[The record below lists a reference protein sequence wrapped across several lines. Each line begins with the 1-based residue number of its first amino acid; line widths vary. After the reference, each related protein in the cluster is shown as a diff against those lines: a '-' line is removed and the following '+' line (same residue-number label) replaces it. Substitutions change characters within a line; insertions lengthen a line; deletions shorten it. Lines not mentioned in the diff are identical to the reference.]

1 MNMQSPSA
9 PTRLLVVMDPIAKID
24 PQKDSTFA
32 MLLEAQQREWDVRY
46 AELSD
51 IWLRDGEAHGRVAEL
66 RVADTPDDWHALGDT
81 SHVALGEFD
90 VILMRK
96 DPPFDMEYV
105 FATYI
110 LERAEAA
117 GALVMNRPQ
126 SLRDANEKAFI
137 AWFPGVSAPTLI
149 SRSLPRLREFIDD
162 HGRAVVKPLDR
173 MGGRS
178 VFVTGARDKNRNVL
192 LETMTEFGTHYVM
205 AQRYIPDIVEG
216 GDARILLING
226 EPIPTALVRIPP
238 ADDHR
243 GNISVGAKAL
253 CRPLTTEELRVC
265 DAVGPLLREKGL
277 LFAGI
282 DVIGGFLTEINVTSP
297 TGIREL
303 ERAGTPEITRM
314 LLDTI
319 ERQVRS

>member
-1 MNMQSPSA
+1 MPSPSV
-9 PTRLLVVMDPIAKID
+9 PTRLLVVMDPIARIK

-32 MLLEAQQREWDVRY
+32 MLLEAQRRGWEVSY

-51 IWLRDGEAHGRVAEL
+51 IWLRDGEARGSITAL
-66 RVADTPDDWHALGDT
+66 RVADTPDDWYALGDT

-110 LERAEAA
+110 LERAEDA
-117 GALVMNRPQ
+117 GAVVVNRPQ
-126 SLRDANEKAFI
+126 SLRDANEKVFI
-137 AWFPGVSAPTLI
+137 SWFPDVSPPTLI
-149 SRSLPRLREFIDD
+149 SRSLLRLREFIDTHD
-162 HGRAVVKPLDR
+162 RAVIKPLDR
-173 MGGRS
+173 MAGRS
-178 VFVTGARDKNRNVL
+178 VFVTGVRDRNRNVL
-192 LETMTEFGTHYVM
+192 LETMTEFGTQYVM
-205 AQRYIPDIVEG
+205 AQRYIPDIVEF
-216 GDARILLING
+216 GDARILLIDG

-243 GNISVGAKAL
+243 GNISVGATTL
-253 CRPLTTEELRVC
+253 CRPLTTEEVRVC
-265 DAVGPLLREKGL
+265 DAVGPVLREKGL

-303 ERAGTPEITRM
+303 ERAGSPEITRM
-314 LLDTI
+314 LFDAI
-319 ERQVRS
+319 ERRMRP